1 MNETGRD
8 LWRWRV
14 EQTPE
19 RVLPVLRGPRVDA
32 IGDFDE
38 DVRRLAAGLASAGVE
53 PGAAVLV
60 SLANRPEALQVQLA
74 LQELG
79 AVFVPLLAGLTAAEL
94 AYPINH
100 SEAAL
105 LIAEPEVA
113 DQVRRAATARACDA

>member
-1 MNETGRD
+1 MTCGGGASSGRPSGCF
-8 LWRWRV
+8 LSFEGREWSY
-14 EQTPE
+14 
-19 RVLPVLRGPRVDA
+19 GA
-32 IGDFDE
+32 FDV

-113 DQVRRAATARACDA
+113 ELMSPGSTARGCGA